1 MRLLPI
7 ALCLAFLACAAPAAA
22 SDLTWRDCDD
32 GFQCATAKVPL
43 DYDKPHGTKVRLAVI
58 RHPALDQEH
67 RIGSVFVNNGGP
79 GMSAVDF
86 VRTAPPP
93 AFPLLSRF
101 DVVAFDPRGVGGSD
115 PAVDCDDV
123 GPFAPMTPDTFDLR
137 TLLDRGRAIA
147 RRCLNRDPAF
157 LASLTTGNAARDMDR
172 LRAAVGDKKLNYLGL
187 SWGGMLGETYT
198 SLFPGRTRAILLDA
212 PVDGDVWINRPL
224 DAYAEHRAGFE
235 DSLDRF
241 LAFAGRSEDSFEALL
256 AGPYGEE
263 LRATAFGSFYDRPA
277 WEPLAAALD
286 ALEGGDPGPLRA
298 LRHEVADPPL
308 LLDLV
313 QTYGSVEQR
322 WPHRRLAPYLDA
334 AEHQFA
340 VAPHFAAGAYEDV
353 HNLFWP
359 VRPRGAF
366 YGPFRHSAKAPPV
379 LVVGGT
385 HDPAAPYAWSRRVVR
400 DLGNA
405 RLLTYHGDGHGAV
418 VEFNPCVLG
427 ALVPYLNELELPPE
441 GASCDQEVTARAARR
456 ASAAAPW
463 SP

>member
-7 ALCLAFLACAAPAAA
+7 ALCLAVLACAAPAAA
-22 SDLTWRDCDD
+22 SELNWRDCHD
-32 GFQCATAKVPL
+32 GFECATARVPL
-43 DYDKPHGTKVRLAVI
+43 DYAHPHGRKVRLAVI
-58 RHPALDQEH
+58 RHRALDPEH
-67 RIGSVFVNNGGP
+67 RIGSLFVNNGGP

-93 AFPLLSRF
+93 AFSLLSRF

-115 PAVDCDDV
+115 PAVDCDELA
-123 GPFAPMTPDTFDLR
+123 PFALMTPDTFDQHRLVE
-137 TLLDRGRAIA
+137 RGRAIA
-147 RRCLNRDPAF
+147 NRCLNRDPAF

-172 LRAAVGDKKLNYLGL
+172 LRAAVGDRRLNYLGI

-212 PVDGDVWINRPL
+212 PIDGDVWINRPF
-224 DAYAEHRAGFE
+224 DAFAEHRTGFE

-263 LRATAFGSFYDRPA
+263 LRGIAFGSFYDRPN

-286 ALEGGDPGPLRA
+286 ALDRGDPAPLRA
-298 LRHEVADPPL
+298 LGDTVGDVPL
-308 LLDLV
+308 LTDLI
-313 QTYGSVEQR
+313 QTYVSVEGR
-322 WPHRRLAPYLDA
+322 WPHRRLAPYIEA
-334 AEHQFA
+334 AEHQFT
-340 VAPHFAAGAYEDV
+340 VAPHFAAGAYEDA

-366 YGPFRHSAKAPPV
+366 YGPFRHSVKAPPV
-379 LVVGGT
+379 LVIGGT
-385 HDPAAPYAWSRRVVR
+385 HDPATPYPWSRRVVR

-405 RLLTYHGDGHGAV
+405 RLLTFRGDGHGTVTA
-418 VEFNPCVLG
+418 FNPCVLG
-427 ALVPYLNELELPPE
+427 AAVPYLYDLELPPE
-441 GASCDQEVTARAARR
+441 GASCDQQVTARAARR

-463 SP
+463 RP